1 MKWVCNNDES
11 NELCALIKKF
21 DRHRSEYTKV
31 NHIEFAKQTISKR
44 MVVGDPMIQVLANC
58 VKINGLGSNDV
69 EGDTTWYG
77 KQWFEKMNATEDASA
92 IEEFIHDRT
101 YVKTF
106 PVDKVVPKQTKN
118 LLI

>member
-1 MKWVCNNDES
+1 MNNPIFKKGEIYKSVLKNPGQIVKVLEDSDEES
-11 NELCALIKKF
+11 SKF
-21 DRHRSEYTKV
+21 DC
-31 NHIEFAKQTISKR
+31 
-44 MVVGDPMIQVLANC
+44 VVIYIHD
-58 VKINGLGSNDV
+58 KKLGSNDV

-77 KQWFEKMNATEDASA
+77 KQWFEKMSATEETSA

-106 PVDKVVPKQTKN
+106 PVEEVVPKQTKN